1 MLEFSKTSAGQVQQH
16 PHARKA
22 GTAALMADA
31 GTTITSGLIT
41 AWTHAVLAARLRCFT
56 TMLAANAMSHPVLS
70 RAALAHHA
78 PLATLLELFMELPS
92 PRYAV

>member
-1 MLEFSKTSAGQVQQH
+1 MVTDSGT
-16 PHARKA
+16 
-22 GTAALMADA
+22 TAA
-31 GTTITSGLIT
+31 SGASLLIT

-92 PRYAV
+92 PRYVGLCHVYTLEHQLSS